1 MALGFSVR
9 VYGNVK
15 AEPPFVADVNGN
27 LANANNFTG
36 NQIQIVNFPTNDI
49 ALWPI
54 QPGAKMAA
62 GVFCYGVIEVP
73 ATGLNVHSTKFV
85 VKETLAT
92 LATLR
97 G

>member
-9 VYGNVK
+9 VYGTVDQK
-15 AEPPFVADVNGN
+15 PPYTAEVDGN
-27 LANANNFTG
+27 LPGSKNYTG
-36 NQIQIVNFPTNDI
+36 DQIQLVNFPTNDI
-49 ALWPI
+49 NLWPI
-54 QPGAKMAA
+54 QPGAKMAG
-62 GVFCYGVIEVP
+62 GVFCYGVIEIP
-73 ATGLNVHSTKFV
+73 PTGLNVHGPKFV